1 MIRFALGV
9 ATFVI
14 FFFFKKKKAA
24 LYCTRTMPVL
34 IDCDLGGVCPHR
46 YPSLFREAAARGI
59 EISHWVIGEK
69 GGREEDVRL
78 ADLHTSPLPPPP
90 QMVQWE
96 ALSCC
101 RRHSPSTVTCRRRTR
116 VRYDTVTYSGAG

>member
-1 MIRFALGV
+1 MIDDPFRARCCDFCDY
-9 ATFVI
+9 
-14 FFFFKKKKAA
+14 FFSLKKKAA

-90 QMVQWE
+90 QMVQWVSPE
-96 ALSCC
+96 LLSSSLAEY
-101 RRHSPSTVTCRRRTR
+101 RDMPET
-116 VRYDTVTYSGAG
+116 DESGEV

>member
-1 MIRFALGV
+1 MSAKPNFFPKCFPRCFTPQIILLILFSDF
-9 ATFVI
+9 FVHT
-14 FFFFKKKKAA
+14 
-24 LYCTRTMPVL
+24 LVL

-90 QMVQWE
+90 QMVQWVSPE
-96 ALSCC
+96 LLSSSLAEY
-101 RRHSPSTVTCRRRTR
+101 RDMPET
-116 VRYDTVTYSGAG
+116 DESGEV